1 MRKEK
6 KWNREEWMDLIQDMI
21 FPKRCPVCHKPVPYY
36 ERKRGICADCIKKL
50 PLIGNNSCFLCG
62 RKLSHREKEFCEECR
77 KTKGMHSYTRGFA
90 LCSYDEVM
98 RESIYHFKYGGRQEY
113 GKVYG
118 EMMADCFA
126 DFIKRAGVEAVI
138 PVPLHPDRERK
149 RGFNQA
155 AVLAKAFGNRVG
167 IPVLEHFIVRT
178 VNTLPMKSLNGKKRQ
193 NNLKKAFKIVQNDVK
208 LNITII
214 IDDIYTTGST
224 IDAIAEVLKNAGCSR
239 VYFLALA
246 IGKDI

>member
-1 MRKEK
+1 MP
-6 KWNREEWMDLIQDMI
+6 DLI

-36 ERKRGICADCIKKL
+36 ERKQGICKPCIKKL
-50 PLIGNNSCFLCG
+50 PLIGNSGCYLCG
-62 RKLSHREKEFCEECR
+62 RRLSHREKELCEECKKSR
-77 KTKGMHSYTRGFA
+77 GMHHYTRGFA

-98 RESIYHFKYGGRQEY
+98 RESIYRFKYGGRQEY
-113 GKVYG
+113 GKFYG
-118 EMMADCFA
+118 ELMADHFT
-126 DFIKRAGVEAVI
+126 DFMKRAGVEAII
-138 PVPLHPDRERK
+138 PVPLHPSRERK

-155 AVLAKAFGNRVG
+155 AVLARALGKRSK
-167 IPVLEHFIVRT
+167 IPVLENFVART
-178 VNTLPMKSLNGKKRQ
+178 VNTLPMKSLSGKKRQ

-224 IDAIAEVLKNAGCSR
+224 IDAIAKLLRNAGCSR

-246 IGKDI
+246 IGKDT

>member
-1 MRKEK
+1 MVKEK
-6 KWNREEWMDLIQDMI
+6 KRNNRGWLDPVADLV

-36 ERKRGICADCIKKL
+36 ERKRGICKACMNKI
-50 PLIGNNSCFLCG
+50 PIIGNNGCYLCG
-62 RKLSHREKEFCEECR
+62 RLLSHVEKELCEDCKKNRE
-77 KTKGMHSYTRGFA
+77 MHYYTRGLA

-98 RESIYHFKYGGRQEY
+98 RESIYRFKYGGRQEY

-118 EMMADCFA
+118 EIMADCFTG
-126 DFIKRAGVEAVI
+126 FMKKAGVEAII
-138 PVPLHPDRERK
+138 PVPLHPDRETK

-155 AVLAKAFGNRVG
+155 AVLAKALGDKSG
-167 IPVLEHFIVRT
+167 IPVFENLVVRT
-178 VNTLPMKSLNGKKRQ
+178 VNTLPMKSLSGKKRQ

-224 IDAIAEVLKNAGCSR
+224 IDAIAKVLKNAGCSR
-239 VYFLALA
+239 VYFLTLA

>member
-1 MRKEK
+1 MIQEK
-6 KWNREEWMDLIQDMI
+6 KWDHKVWTELIPDLI
-21 FPKRCPVCHKPVPYY
+21 FPRRCPVCHKPVPYY
-36 ERKRGICADCIKKL
+36 ERKQGICKACIKRL
-50 PLIGNNSCFLCG
+50 PLIGDNRCYLCG
-62 RKLSHREKEFCEECR
+62 RGLSYREKELCGECR
-77 KTKGMHSYTRGFA
+77 KSGRTHNYTRGFA

-98 RESIYHFKYGGRQEY
+98 RESIYRFKYGGRQEY

-118 EMMADCFA
+118 GIMADHFA
-126 DFIKRAGVEAVI
+126 GFMKRAGVEGI
-138 PVPLHPDRERK
+138 SPVPLHPERERK

-155 AVLAKAFGNRVG
+155 AVLAKALGSKVG
-167 IPVLEHFIVRT
+167 IPVFENWVVRT
-178 VNTLPMKSLNGKKRQ
+178 ENTLPMKSLNGKKRQ

-224 IDAIAEVLKNAGCSR
+224 IDAIAEVLRNAGCSR
-239 VYFLALA
+239 VYFLTLA

>member
-1 MRKEK
+1 MP
-6 KWNREEWMDLIQDMI
+6 DLL

-36 ERKRGICADCIKKL
+36 ERNQGICKACIKRL
-50 PLIGNNSCFLCG
+50 PLIGDNRCYLCG
-62 RKLSHREKEFCEECR
+62 RRLSHEEKELCEECKKSR
-77 KTKGMHSYTRGFA
+77 GMHHYTRGLA

-98 RESIYHFKYGGRQEY
+98 RESIYRFKYGGRQEY

-118 EMMADCFA
+118 EIMADCFT
-126 DFIKRAGVEAVI
+126 DFMRQAGVEAII

-155 AVLAKAFGNRVG
+155 AVLAKALGSRSK
-167 IPVLEHFIVRT
+167 IPVFENLVVRT
-178 VNTLPMKSLNGKKRQ
+178 VNTLPMKSLSGKKRQ

-224 IDAIAEVLKNAGCSR
+224 IDAIAEVLRNAGCSR
-239 VYFLALA
+239 VYFLTLA
-246 IGKDI
+246 IGKDT